1 MTGGKGEATGGKVE
15 MRAGK
20 GCDGSDE
27 NSAMAEQ
34 EGATRRGGLVEARRP
49 WMRRRVSGRSR
60 LLKKL
65 EFIAAYCINR
75 GDDVSPVDT
84 TSLPN
89 LYLL

>member
-1 MTGGKGEATGGKVE
+1 MDAPK
-15 MRAGK
+15 
-20 GCDGSDE
+20 SF
-27 NSAMAEQ
+27 
-34 EGATRRGGLVEARRP
+34 
-49 WMRRRVSGRSR
+49 RSIAVV
-60 LLKKL
+60 KKL